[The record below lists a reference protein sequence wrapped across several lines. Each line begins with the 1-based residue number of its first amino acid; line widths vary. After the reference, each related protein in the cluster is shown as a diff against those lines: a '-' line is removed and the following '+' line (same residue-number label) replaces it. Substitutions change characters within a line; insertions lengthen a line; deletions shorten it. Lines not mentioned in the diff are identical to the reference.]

1 MILQVWS
8 KCKNK
13 RSLLSLLLLYIKI
26 RKLWVDQYSKYLKF
40 ITLLFFFTLEGRRH
54 DAGMLHDS
62 GLLHNLEAYAY
73 SATGLPMCLYGDPAY
88 PLRVH
93 LQGPFRNPHLTPLME
108 AYNSSMSSVR
118 VSVEWLFGDIIK
130 YFKFV
135 DFKKNLKIGMHSI
148 GKMYIVCALLQN
160 ALSCLYGNNTAT
172 FFDLELPTLQDYFAQ
187 LMCWRKENFIFL

>member
-1 MILQVWS
+1 MAVYKKYCLILEVWN

-26 RKLWVDQYSKYLKF
+26 RKLQVELYSKYLKF
-40 ITLLFFFTLEGRRH
+40 ITFFFFTLEGRRH

-135 DFKKNLKIGMHSI
+135 DFKKNLKIGMSSI
-148 GKMYIVCALLQN
+148 GKMYIVCLCTSPICFELLVWQ
-160 ALSCLYGNNTAT
+160 
-172 FFDLELPTLQDYFAQ
+172 
-187 LMCWRKENFIFL
+187 

>member
-1 MILQVWS
+1 MAVYKKNCLILQVWS

-26 RKLWVDQYSKYLKF
+26 RKLQVELYSKYLKF
-40 ITLLFFFTLEGRRH
+40 ITLFFFTLEGRRH

-135 DFKKNLKIGMHSI
+135 DFKKNLKIGMCSI

-172 FFDLELPTLQDYFAQ
+172 FFDLELPTLQYYFAQ
-187 LMCWRKENFIFL
+187 LMC

>member
-1 MILQVWS
+1 MAVYKKYCLILEVWS

-26 RKLWVDQYSKYLKF
+26 RKLINTVSSLSLLSF
-40 ITLLFFFTLEGRRH
+40 ITLLFFSTLEGERH
-54 DAGMLHDS
+54 DAAMLHDS
-62 GLLHNLEAYAY
+62 GLLHDLEAYAY
-73 SATGLPMCLYGDPAY
+73 SVTGLPMCLYGDPAC

-93 LQGPFRNPHLTPLME
+93 LQGPFRNPYLTPLME

-135 DFKKNLKIGMHSI
+135 DFKKNLKIGMSSI

-172 FFDLELPTLQDYFAQ
+172 FFDLEPPTLQDYFA
-187 LMCWRKENFIFL
+187 

>member
-1 MILQVWS
+1 
-8 KCKNK
+8 
-13 RSLLSLLLLYIKI
+13 
-26 RKLWVDQYSKYLKF
+26 
-40 ITLLFFFTLEGRRH
+40 
-54 DAGMLHDS
+54 MLHDS

-135 DFKKNLKIGMHSI
+135 DFKKNLKIGMSSI
-148 GKMYIVCALLQN
+148 GKMYIVCAICFELLVWQQYCN
-160 ALSCLYGNNTAT
+160 
-172 FFDLELPTLQDYFAQ
+172 
-187 LMCWRKENFIFL
+187 IF